1 MNWDDFTPIS
11 ATIGGAL
18 IGISAS
24 IVLLCNGRIAGISG
38 ILGGA
43 FRTPRSELGSR
54 FAFIA
59 GLIVGGII
67 LLFTYEEAFVFEGA
81 RESLAVVIPAGL
93 IVGFGTQLGSGCTS
107 GHGVCGLS
115 RLSFRSLVATMTF
128 MGLGFAT
135 ASSFGLVWGG

>member
-43 FRTPRSELGSR
+43 FSTSRSDLSTR
-54 FAFIA
+54 LAFIA
-59 GLIVGGII
+59 GLIVGGVI
-67 LLFTYEEAFVFEGA
+67 LLFAYEDAFIFEGA
-81 RESLAVVIPAGL
+81 RESLSLVIPAGL

-115 RLSFRSLVATMTF
+115 RLSFRSLIATMTF
-128 MGLGFAT
+128 MGFGFVT
-135 ASSFGLVWGG
+135 ASSLGLIWGG